1 MASITVQVMVRR
13 QGRSGPDASE
23 AVRNEKLQASRL
35 RPSVNCTERPAP
47 PAMTQRSR
55 SRVPRHRLRIVI
67 IAGVTVLLAGGIA
80 AIISL
85 QPSPPV
91 VTSMCTFGNGS
102 DGGPYAISPAEAQN
116 AAIITAVGLQK
127 GLPDHAATVALA
139 TSFQETRLQNLPYG
153 DLDSVGL
160 FQQRPSQ
167 GWGTTA
173 QIMDPVYAAGAFFDH
188 LAQVPG
194 WESLPVTEAAQ
205 LVQHSATPDAY
216 AQWSLEAQA
225 LAIATTGEIPAGLTC
240 RLSSF
245 GGSAP
250 SHAALIAAASAE
262 LGTDPFTI
270 PATTQRGWQIAV
282 WAVAHA
288 FSYHLSSVSF
298 GGRIWNST
306 LGTWSS
312 APAVDHV
319 VTTAR

>member
-1 MASITVQVMVRR
+1 MKR
-13 QGRSGPDASE
+13 
-23 AVRNEKLQASRL
+23 
-35 RPSVNCTERPAP
+35 
-47 PAMTQRSR
+47 RSR
-55 SRVPRHRLRIVI
+55 SRVQRRRLRVI
-67 IAGVTVLLAGGIA
+67 IISGVTVLVVGGIVA
-80 AIISL
+80 IIISL
-85 QPSPPV
+85 RPPPPV
-91 VTSMCTFGNGS
+91 VASTCTFGNGS
-102 DGGPYAISPAEAQN
+102 AGGPYVITPDQAQN

-139 TSFQETRLQNLPYG
+139 TSLQETRLQNLPYG

-173 QIMDPVYAAGAFFDH
+173 QIMDPAYAAGAFFDH

-205 LVQHSATPDAY
+205 LVQHSATPNAY

-245 GGSAP
+245 GGSTP
-250 SHAALIAAASAE
+250 THAALVAAASAE
-262 LGTDPFTI
+262 LGPNPFGI
-270 PATTQRGWQIAV
+270 PATVQRGWQIAI

-288 FSYHLSSVSF
+288 FNYHLTSVSYS
-298 GGRIWNST
+298 GRTWTST
-306 LGTWSS
+306 SGTWAS

-319 VTTAR
+319 VTTSH

>member
-1 MASITVQVMVRR
+1 MATLGVA
-13 QGRSGPDASE
+13 G
-23 AVRNEKLQASRL
+23 AV
-35 RPSVNCTERPAP
+35 
-47 PAMTQRSR
+47 
-55 SRVPRHRLRIVI
+55 
-67 IAGVTVLLAGGIA
+67 A
-80 AIISL
+80 AIVFSG

-91 VTSMCTFGNGS
+91 VASMCTFGSGS
-102 DGGPYAISPAEAQN
+102 AGGPYAITPIQAQN
-116 AAIITAVGLQK
+116 AAIITAVGQQK

-139 TSFQETRLQNLPYG
+139 TSFQETQLQNLPYG

-225 LAIATTGEIPAGLTC
+225 LAIATTGEVPAGLACHLT
-240 RLSSF
+240 SF
-245 GGSAP
+245 GGTAP
-250 SHAALIAAASAE
+250 THAALVAAATAE
-262 LGTDPFTI
+262 LGPNPFGT
-270 PATTQRGWQIAV
+270 PATAQRGWQIAA

-288 FSYHLSSVSF
+288 YNYHLTSVSY
-298 GGRIWNST
+298 GGR
-306 LGTWSS
+306 TWTAASGAWAA
-312 APAVDHV
+312 APVVDHV
-319 VTTAR
+319 VTSTQ

>member
-1 MASITVQVMVRR
+1 
-13 QGRSGPDASE
+13 
-23 AVRNEKLQASRL
+23 
-35 RPSVNCTERPAP
+35 
-47 PAMTQRSR
+47 
-55 SRVPRHRLRIVI
+55 
-67 IAGVTVLLAGGIA
+67 
-80 AIISL
+80 
-85 QPSPPV
+85 
-91 VTSMCTFGNGS
+91 
-102 DGGPYAISPAEAQN
+102 
-116 AAIITAVGLQK
+116 
-127 GLPDHAATVALA
+127 VALA
-139 TSFQETRLQNLPYG
+139 TSMQETELQNLPYG

-225 LAIATTGEIPAGLTC
+225 LAIATTGEVPAGLSC

-245 GGSAP
+245 AGATP
-250 SHAALIAAASAE
+250 SHAALVTAATAE
-262 LGTDPFTI
+262 LGPNPFGT
-270 PATTQRGWQIAV
+270 PTTTQRGWQIAA

-288 FSYHLSSVSF
+288 YNYHLTSVSF
-298 GGRIWNST
+298 DGRTWTASS
-306 LGTWSS
+306 GTWAA

-319 VTTAR
+319 VTSTQ

>member
-1 MASITVQVMVRR
+1 MKR
-13 QGRSGPDASE
+13 
-23 AVRNEKLQASRL
+23 
-35 RPSVNCTERPAP
+35 
-47 PAMTQRSR
+47 RSR
-55 SRVPRHRLRIVI
+55 SRVPRRPLRVIVI
-67 IAGVTVLLAGGIA
+67 SAATVLLVGGIA

-91 VTSMCTFGNGS
+91 VASMCTFGSGS
-102 DGGPYAISPAEAQN
+102 AGGPYAISPAQAQN
-116 AAIITAVGLQK
+116 AVIITAVGLKK

-173 QIMDPVYAAGAFFDH
+173 QIMDPAYAAGAFFEH

-205 LVQHSATPDAY
+205 LVQHSATPNAY

-245 GGSAP
+245 GGSPP
-250 SHAALIAAASAE
+250 SHAALVAAASAE
-262 LGTDPFTI
+262 LGANPFGI

-288 FSYHLSSVSF
+288 FDYHLTSVSF
-298 GGRIWNST
+298 GRLTWTST
-306 LGTWSS
+306 SGTWAST
-312 APAVDHV
+312 PAVDHV
-319 VTTAR
+319 VTTTQ

>member
-1 MASITVQVMVRR
+1 MERR
-13 QGRSGPDASE
+13 SPSRHPK
-23 AVRNEKLQASRL
+23 RRL
-35 RPSVNCTERPAP
+35 R
-47 PAMTQRSR
+47 
-55 SRVPRHRLRIVI
+55 VI
-67 IAGVTVLLAGGIA
+67 IISGVTVLLAGGFA
-80 AIISL
+80 AIVSL

-91 VTSMCTFGNGS
+91 FTSTCTFGNGS

-116 AAIITAVGLQK
+116 AAIITAVGRQK

-139 TSFQETRLQNLPYG
+139 TSFQETHLQNLPYG

-167 GWGTTA
+167 GWGTSA

-188 LAQVPG
+188 LAQIPG

-240 RLSSF
+240 RLGSF
-245 GGSAP
+245 GGPAP
-250 SHAALIAAASAE
+250 SHGALVAAASAE
-262 LGTDPFTI
+262 LGSDPFGI
-270 PATTQRGWQIAV
+270 PTSTQRGWQIAV

-288 FSYHLSSVSF
+288 FNYHLASVSF
-298 GGRIWNST
+298 GGRIWSST
-306 LGTWSS
+306 SGTWAS

-319 VTTAR
+319 VTTAQ

>member
-1 MASITVQVMVRR
+1 MRR
-13 QGRSGPDASE
+13 
-23 AVRNEKLQASRL
+23 
-35 RPSVNCTERPAP
+35 T
-47 PAMTQRSR
+47 SR
-55 SRVPRHRLRIVI
+55 SRAPRRRLRLIVI
-67 IAGVTVLLAGGIA
+67 SVVTLAVAGAVTAI
-80 AIISL
+80 IISL

-91 VTSMCTFGNGS
+91 LASTCTFGSGS
-102 DGGPYAISPAEAQN
+102 AGGPFAITPTQAQN
-116 AAIITAVGLQK
+116 AAIITAVGIQK

-139 TSFQETRLQNLPYG
+139 TSMQETELQNLPYG

-225 LAIATTGEIPAGLTC
+225 LAIATTGEVPAGLSC

-245 GGSAP
+245 AGATP
-250 SHAALIAAASAE
+250 SHAALVTAATAE
-262 LGTDPFTI
+262 LGPNPFGT
-270 PATTQRGWQIAV
+270 PTTTQRGWQIAA

-288 FSYHLSSVSF
+288 YNYHLTSVSF
-298 GGRIWNST
+298 DGRIWTSSS
-306 LGTWSS
+306 GTWAA
-312 APAVDHV
+312 APAVNHV
-319 VTTAR
+319 VTSTQ

>member
-1 MASITVQVMVRR
+1 
-13 QGRSGPDASE
+13 
-23 AVRNEKLQASRL
+23 
-35 RPSVNCTERPAP
+35 
-47 PAMTQRSR
+47 
-55 SRVPRHRLRIVI
+55 
-67 IAGVTVLLAGGIA
+67 VLLAGGVA
-80 AIISL
+80 TFIISL

-91 VTSMCTFGNGS
+91 VASTCTFGNGS
-102 DGGPYAISPAEAQN
+102 AGGPYTLSPAQAQN

-139 TSFQETRLQNLPYG
+139 TSLQESRLLNLPYG

-173 QIMDPVYAAGAFFDH
+173 QIMDPTYAAGAFFDH
-188 LAQVPG
+188 LVQVPG
-194 WESLPVTEAAQ
+194 WDSLPVTEAAQ

-216 AQWSLEAQA
+216 AQWSLEAQS

-240 RLSSF
+240 RLASF
-245 GGSAP
+245 GGSTP
-250 SHAALIAAASAE
+250 SHAALVAAASAE
-262 LGTDPFTI
+262 LGPNSLGS

-288 FSYHLSSVSF
+288 FNYHLTSVSF
-298 GGRIWNST
+298 GGRIWTATS
-306 LGTWSS
+306 GTWAP

-319 VTTAR
+319 ATTTQ